1 MLSYHA
7 DADIHTNPFEIGL
20 DRLVAL
26 DSDINFI
33 GKKAL
38 QKIHEEGVKRIQVGL
53 EISGEAFQG
62 PNTIFWPLQ
71 KDAKTVGKVTSAVY
85 SPRLKKNIALAM
97 VDVEVSELGQ
107 SLDILI
113 DKDIRQ
119 SVVVEKP
126 FFDPKKSLTSS

>member
-1 MLSYHA
+1 
-7 DADIHTNPFEIGL
+7 
-20 DRLVAL
+20 
-26 DSDINFI
+26 
-33 GKKAL
+33 
-38 QKIHEEGVKRIQVGL
+38 
-53 EISGEAFQG
+53 
-62 PNTIFWPLQ
+62 
-71 KDAKTVGKVTSAVY
+71 
-85 SPRLKKNIALAM
+85 M